1 MGFRFKLPQHLRDSL
16 NRQFSKTEFD
26 KRGLGKNWFSPTL
39 DRSEQFNRSERF
51 KPLIAA
57 MGYTPFQRRLRE
69 DAKTYFL
76 YDRGPAK
83 NFIYN
88 SIKSSNNNSEIIMTN
103 FVENETAFKTIDNT
117 VPTFGV
123 TALELDLIANHGVR
137 VFYVRTDEADNL
149 ADNVPFIISCNDSSL
164 LAVKTE
170 ILKSSSKPDFT
181 IVKFNLITLRKCTD
195 WESVVSN

>member
-1 MGFRFKLPQHLRDSL
+1 MGFKLQQHLRDSL
-16 NRQFSKTEFD
+16 SRRFSKTEFD

-83 NFIYN
+83 NFIHNLINSYN
-88 SIKSSNNNSEIIMTN
+88 NWERPMYFFRNDMKVFEKSNNTL
-103 FVENETAFKTIDNT
+103 KTFNIN
-117 VPTFGV
+117 PIEF
-123 TALELDLIANHGVR
+123 ESIANHGVR
-137 VFYVRTDEADNL
+137 VFSVRTDEADNL
-149 ADNVPFIISCNDSSL
+149 ADNVPFIISCNDASL

-170 ILKSSSKPDFT
+170 TLKSSLKPDFT
-181 IVKFNLITLRKCTD
+181 IVKFNLITLRECTD

>member
-1 MGFRFKLPQHLRDSL
+1 MGFKLPQHLRDSL
-16 NRQFSKTEFD
+16 SRRFSKTEFD

-83 NFIYN
+83 NFIHNLIDLYN
-88 SIKSSNNNSEIIMTN
+88 NLERDMPIYEKNQTTYEKAKNTL
-103 FVENETAFKTIDNT
+103 KTFNID
-117 VPTFGV
+117 VLKF
-123 TALELDLIANHGVR
+123 ELINNHGVR
-137 VFYVRTDEADNL
+137 VLAVPTDEADNL
-149 ADNVPFIISCNDSSL
+149 VDNAQFVILCNDASL
-164 LAVKTE
+164 LAVKTDA
-170 ILKSSSKPDFT
+170 IKSSLNQHFT
-181 IVKFNLITLRKCTD
+181 LVKFNLITLRECTD
-195 WESVVSN
+195 WESVVLD